1 MPYLSSRFLIASLC
15 VACVCSTAPSHAI
28 TLDEQYQQLQPNAP
42 YIPSVGTALATP
54 PAFAPA
60 PHHHEAT
67 VSAADPSTA
76 TEPMATLPLVLSGG
90 VGEESRATIQQMQS
104 RYPLKMVFTG
114 QGGAYVS
121 GVMVTIMDKHNNE
134 VLSTVTEGPILLVN
148 IPKGNYIAHCTL
160 ANERTS
166 VALALNAKGTV
177 NKAVRFTISPDA
189 PRDSGTNGVRIE
201 VD

>member
-15 VACVCSTAPSHAI
+15 VACICSTAPSHAI

-42 YIPSVGTALATP
+42 YTPSVGAPLAMP
-54 PAFAPA
+54 PAPA
-60 PHHHEAT
+60 HHHEAT

-90 VGEESRATIQQMQS
+90 VGEESRAIIQQMQS
-104 RYPLKMVFTG
+104 QYPLKMVFTG

-148 IPKGNYIAHCTL
+148 IPKGNYTAHCTL

-189 PRDSGTNGVRIE
+189 PRDSGTNGVRID